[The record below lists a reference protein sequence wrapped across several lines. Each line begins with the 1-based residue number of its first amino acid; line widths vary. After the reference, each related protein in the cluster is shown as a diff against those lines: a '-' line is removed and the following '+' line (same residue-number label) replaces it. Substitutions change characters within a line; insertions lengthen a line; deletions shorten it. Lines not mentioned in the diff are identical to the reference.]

1 MQSDKGTLTFFKQVE
16 LDSFER
22 DYQFN
27 RKDNINIKDYIIRK
41 LQDIKDYLIEN
52 YFQTEN
58 RIYTEELFDNINY
71 TILQILDTKG
81 ENLEKDLILK
91 LINLEWDFIN
101 MVIYCKK

>member
-1 MQSDKGTLTFFKQVE
+1 MGTDKDILTFFEQVE
-16 LDSFER
+16 LDSFKR

-41 LQDIKDYLIEN
+41 LQDIKYYLIEN

-58 RIYTEELFDNINY
+58 RIYIEELFDNINY
-71 TILQILDTKG
+71 IILQILDTKG

-91 LINLEWDFIN
+91 FINLEWDFIS
-101 MVIYCKK
+101 MLIYCKK